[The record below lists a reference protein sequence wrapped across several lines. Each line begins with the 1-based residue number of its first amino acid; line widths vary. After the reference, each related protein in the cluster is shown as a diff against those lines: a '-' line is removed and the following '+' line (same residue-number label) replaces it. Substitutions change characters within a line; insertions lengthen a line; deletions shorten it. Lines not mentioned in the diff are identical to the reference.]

1 MTLRCWL
8 DSREELLVVRN
19 MRLSRRH
26 CWPAMQSSRLAH
38 NSSWTIQKCAVPLSS
53 SGLLPLP
60 HALAPVG
67 RRKRIFTDSLLPYQT
82 ILIKLTI
89 LVSVLMI
96 RKKGS

>member
-8 DSREELLVVRN
+8 DSREELVGVRN

-38 NSSWTIQKCAVPLSS
+38 NSSVGQSNNKIVFSIFPPPAFSLF
-53 SGLLPLP
+53 LLL
-60 HALAPVG
+60 LL
-67 RRKRIFTDSLLPYQT
+67 RIFTDFLLPYQT

-96 RKKGS
+96 RKKGHRR